1 MISTDV
7 LPLLLM
13 WVPAWKWLEMV
24 SSTCAKLHPLGQ
36 STFVEK
42 NLDPSR
48 REPEPETEAEPEPEP
63 EPEREREQQRDDVSM
78 DMKLAKRIAEA
89 LLFAAEEPLDLHT
102 IQAHIPGGLHARDVI
117 DRLMED
123 YEERGVRLELH
134 GNRYAIRTAPDI
146 APYLQRETVQSRR
159 LSRAALET
167 LAIIAY
173 HQPITRAE
181 IEEVR
186 GVSTNKGTLDL
197 LLETGWVQPKGR
209 RETPGRPVTWV
220 TTGDFLDHLDLG
232 NLDDLPR
239 IEELM
244 QVGLLGS
251 PGALRG
257 DVPED
262 EPEDEQQDEPAEGL
276 ADESAEDFA
285 DESEEG
291 SAYEPAE
298 DLANESA
305 EGLADE
311 PAEGLPDEP
320 AEKNPVEFLGPI
332 ASVDESGKT

>member
-7 LPLLLM
+7 LPLLLT
-13 WVPAWKWLEMV
+13 WVPVWKWRETV
-24 SSTCAKLHPLGQ
+24 SSTCAKLHPLDQ
-36 STFVEK
+36 STFVER
-42 NLDPSR
+42 NLDPSQ
-48 REPEPETEAEPEPEP
+48 REPEPEP
-63 EPEREREQQRDDVSM
+63 EQQRDDVSM

-102 IQAHIPGGLHARDVI
+102 IQAHLPGGLHARDVI
-117 DRLMED
+117 DRLTED

-257 DVPED
+257 DL
-262 EPEDEQQDEPAEGL
+262 PEDEQEDEPAEGMAGEPSEDSVVEPAEGLADEPAESSVDEPAEGPADEPAEGL
-276 ADESAEDFA
+276 ADE
-285 DESEEG
+285 
-291 SAYEPAE
+291 PAE
-298 DLANESA
+298 E
-305 EGLADE
+305 
-311 PAEGLPDEP
+311 
-320 AEKNPVEFLGPI
+320 NPLEFLEPI